1 MADVLALLSYYR
13 FEFGESTPAR
23 TISDWLDKFPA
34 NWVRLAIVEALYQGR
49 YKAVSVTQILA
60 AWQRRDQPYPHFN
73 YEFESLVCRH
83 VQMPVRATEVDRD
96 SEPDRPDP
104 PHPEPIEVD
113 VRAQSEEHLIDEGE
127 LAEEQAPSDSP
138 EANGH
143 SENETQPA
151 KIPIEIDRFSP
162 TVDGSGFYIRL
173 KTIAEKS
180 QPEGDG
186 SEEETD

>member
-1 MADVLALLSYYR
+1 MADALALLSYYR
-13 FEFGESTPAR
+13 FEFGECTPAR

-96 SEPDRPDP
+96 SAPERPDT
-104 PHPEPIEVD
+104 PHPETAEVD
-113 VRAQSEEHLIDEGE
+113 AGTESEEHLIYEDE
-127 LAEEQAPSDSP
+127 LAEERPPSDSL
-138 EANGH
+138 EANGQ
-143 SENETQPA
+143 SEEETQPG

-180 QPEGDG
+180 QLEGDR